1 MRIGFRIFIVG
12 AAPILIG
19 AAITLSAVLLL
30 HRVDRARTGAS
41 VAGTVY
47 RTLLTAVMARN
58 DYLGVEPAS
67 RVAQQR
73 RFFALTAQ
81 ARGDLDRLRGLE
93 SRNVGLDEAQAIL
106 ARYAADMH
114 RLIGGTTEGDA
125 LARDMAA
132 RAATLIRLTDA
143 ARERQ
148 HVSNADVASSL
159 AEDDARL
166 RVARDILDS
175 AQAIR
180 LLLASIEVARA
191 APASAAQDRR
201 ALAFDVPRLKRLV
214 GDLAD
219 RLRERSP
226 SRPSG
231 PGPED
236 EIRGRVGAL
245 PAGLVADGEAGDA
258 IRRTL
263 ADAAR
268 WSDGTIKA
276 YSAEYHSLHEAAAQ
290 LLIYS
295 VQAHDIELATQNV
308 AMEILKLSGRSDD
321 ATARRNAAT
330 ARDLL
335 AEGKAL
341 TGTIAALPISPL
353 IQSDMAEAYRRWI
366 DGLASTADRIERQN
380 TLITAM
386 DLASDEMVRSARAL
400 DATFSRNADGTASS
414 IRLIMVIGSAVALLF
429 GGAVAAVVAR
439 SITRPL
445 GLLQTRIT
453 RRAHDPSGGLIGDG
467 GRRDELGDIAR
478 AADTFLVQIARRE
491 QALIAAKE
499 RTDRALDRL
508 KRTQAELIQAEKLAS
523 LGQLVAGVAHEIN
536 TPIGIALT
544 TAGIVDEEAHTFRDA
559 AREGRISRSSLDRA
573 AGRVAEGAGLLV
585 ANLTRAA
592 DLIQSF
598 KRVAADQVSGERR
611 SFALRVFLHE
621 LLTSLGPMLRQTG
634 RSARMECPDDLVLDS
649 YPGALAQVVTNLVVN
664 ASLHAFP
671 EGDPGLIVVAAERF
685 GPDAVRLT
693 VSDDGCGI
701 PPERAGKVFDPFF
714 TTRRG
719 QGSTGLGLH
728 IVWNLVTGTLGGHV
742 ALESM
747 TGCGSRFVVDLP
759 FTAAPR
765 ERAPALLSGE
775 VHS

>member
-93 SRNVGLDEAQAIL
+93 SRNVGLDDAQAIL
-106 ARYAADMH
+106 ARYAADMD
-114 RLIGGTTEGDA
+114 RLIGVTTEGDA

-765 ERAPALLSGE
+765 ERAPALLSDE